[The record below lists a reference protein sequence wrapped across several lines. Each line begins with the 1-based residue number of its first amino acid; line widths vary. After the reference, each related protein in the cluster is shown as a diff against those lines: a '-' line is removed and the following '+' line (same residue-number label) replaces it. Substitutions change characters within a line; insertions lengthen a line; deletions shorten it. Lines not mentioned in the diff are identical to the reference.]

1 MNIDSQFLD
10 KYIGE
15 DIRGLVFCNGI
26 NEEWI
31 ELNKTKRK
39 FAKLKAYL
47 LFKWVYGVKQVSKG
61 QVKEIRP
68 KRWGTKNK
76 SCAKNLSTFHYNA
89 ESFDERMGLIGRRQK
104 AIIKHDSREIIWDLN
119 TFI

>member
-1 MNIDSQFLD
+1 MNMDSQFLD
-10 KYIGE
+10 IYIGE

-26 NEEWI
+26 NEDWI

-47 LFKWVYGVKQVSKG
+47 LFKWVYGFKQISKE

-76 SCAKNLSTFHYNA
+76 SCAKNLSTFHHNE
-89 ESFDERMGLIGRRQK
+89 ESFGERMELIGRRQK
-104 AIIKHDSREIIWDLN
+104 KLIKHDSREIIWDLN
-119 TFI
+119 TFK